1 MADNRVVAILRGLAK
16 PVRYMTLLAGA
27 LPALA
32 FPDANLEFLAWFGLV
47 PGLLL
52 MRAAPSAR
60 EAAVRGW
67 WFGAGFLMANLY
79 WLAPEIGPGLL
90 LVGVAAGALW
100 TGVAVAARSL
110 LRRPVSVPRAL
121 AALVVLPSS
130 WLVIEWIRSWQA
142 LGGPWAVLGASQW
155 QHPAVL
161 ALAAVGGV
169 WLVSFAIVA
178 VNTGIVIVLV
188 SGSAGPRVLSAVA
201 IAIVAAAGPVAFA
214 LTPAAPVAR
223 QVTIALVQ
231 PGIQRDP
238 GVRANA

>member
-1 MADNRVVAILRGLAK
+1 MVAILRGLAK
-16 PVRYMTLLAGA
+16 PVRYAALAAGA

-67 WFGAGFLMANLY
+67 WFGTGFLMANMY

-90 LVGVAAGALW
+90 LIGIAVGALW
-100 TGVAVAARSL
+100 TAVAVAAWAL
-110 LRRPVSVPRAL
+110 LRRPVSARRAL
-121 AALVVLPSS
+121 AALVVLPSC

-178 VNTGIVIVLV
+178 VNTGIVIVAV
-188 SGSAGPRVLSAVA
+188 SGSSGPRPLGVAAVA
-201 IAIVAAAGPVAFA
+201 TVVAAGP
-214 LTPAAPVAR
+214 
-223 QVTIALVQ
+223 
-231 PGIQRDP
+231 G
-238 GVRANA
+238 